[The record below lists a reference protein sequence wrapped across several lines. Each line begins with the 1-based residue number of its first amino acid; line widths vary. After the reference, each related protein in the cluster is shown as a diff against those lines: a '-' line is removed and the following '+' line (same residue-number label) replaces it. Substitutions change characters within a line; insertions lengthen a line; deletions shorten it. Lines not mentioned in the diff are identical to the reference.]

1 MSLCYTALFPQ
12 FWGFLLQVKFYIQHV
27 FLNKYN
33 KLYQFRN
40 IFFSLSVLR
49 KMDNIVVLM
58 LHCETSGA
66 VFSLGCKMTT
76 WLFPRVCFLHTRFLH
91 HSLSLWLPLLFKV
104 GCRLFWSCSTAVIL
118 SPLIKFTRKGT
129 SSWLYCYLVC
139 FLMVWFSACDKV
151 MFAGG
156 TANTACCL
164 DSG

>member
-12 FWGFLLQVKFYIQHV
+12 FWGFLLQVKSYIQHA

-33 KLYQFRN
+33 KLYHFKSM
-40 IFFSLSVLR
+40 FFLVCIEKDGQYLCT
-49 KMDNIVVLM
+49 DVALWDFW
-58 LHCETSGA
+58 CCFA
-66 VFSLGCKMTT
+66 LGCKLTT

-151 MFAGG
+151 MFAGN